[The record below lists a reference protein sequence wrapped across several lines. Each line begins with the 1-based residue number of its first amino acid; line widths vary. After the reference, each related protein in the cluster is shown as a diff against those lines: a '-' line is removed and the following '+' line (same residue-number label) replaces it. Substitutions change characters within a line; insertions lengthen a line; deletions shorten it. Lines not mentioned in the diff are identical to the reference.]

1 MIKTLKQGFIINFMI
16 YFWDSWFKKMKKTN
30 IVITNQEIWMN
41 SSKELTTSV
50 DGLIACL
57 RNLKNKVMV
66 RSGMLLR
73 RLFRLD
79 QVLYSLSR
87 RLVYQQVN
95 QFIWINKVKKFKW
108 GINFHWWISLLF
120 SILILLPTL
129 LIDENQKYFNDYFKK
144 KSNLKTI

>member
-1 MIKTLKQGFIINFMI
+1 
-16 YFWDSWFKKMKKTN
+16 
-30 IVITNQEIWMN
+30 MN

-108 GINFHWWISLLF
+108 GINFH
-120 SILILLPTL
+120 
-129 LIDENQKYFNDYFKK
+129 
-144 KSNLKTI
+144 